1 MATRSNHLPGSIRY
15 QKTWGLAAVTLI
27 ILSGA
32 LLLAAAS
39 YAQSPGQIALYQ
51 ETFASGQATG
61 WQLEPG
67 WQVVQ
72 DGDNAVLAGEGHYW
86 ARPGVSFRGDFRV
99 QFRLKLLRGRI
110 HLVYRTNNLGRY
122 FIGFQE
128 DKSDL
133 NKQYWPD
140 TFQNELAGSNTAHS
154 LGTWHEIEIAGQ
166 GGNLRF
172 LVDDQLEWEYTD
184 PDPLEAYG
192 SFAFET
198 LDDSQAQ
205 VDDIVVYG
213 PAPTPTPTTDR
224 RFTWVRTGGPLGG
237 LGYDVRVRPDNPD
250 KMAVTDA
257 WAGVFVSDDGGQT
270 WLPSNQG
277 ITTRTGS
284 SGDAIP
290 VFCLTID
297 PSNHA
302 IVWAGTQFQRGIFK
316 STDGGATW
324 TKMDK
329 GVVESDGITF
339 RGFGVDPRD
348 SDVVYAAAEV
358 SSWTWN
364 GQERTGREFDM
375 TQGVVYKTTDGGQ
388 NWRPVWRGDNL
399 ARYVWI
405 DPRDSDVIYVSTGI
419 FDREAANSVPASRT
433 PGGVGILKSVDGGKT
448 WQQINNGLANL
459 YVGTLFMHPQ
469 NPDILLAGTGN
480 NQYPDG
486 DGAYLSTDG
495 GASWKQTLRDDI
507 IESVEF
513 AVGNPAIAYAGSSN
527 AIYRSQD
534 GGQTWQRV
542 SGGKDGWG
550 PPGVRAGFP
559 IDFQVDPRDPNRIF
573 ANEYGGGN
581 FLSADGGET
590 WTVASA
596 GYTGAQVR
604 DIAVD
609 PGAAGR
615 VFAAARSSLFASFD
629 GGQAWTGLSYPPASA
644 MEWTA
649 VALDPGDSQHVLAAN
664 NWSRAILESHDAGHT
679 WRQTNAYFDKPAGG
693 WRSIAFAPSDPA
705 TVYAGSA
712 GFYSAG
718 SFDGRIAGKGVFI
731 SHDGG
736 ATWAAANA
744 SLMQEAHVT
753 GLAVDPHNPQQVY
766 AATSQGGIFTSADG
780 GRNWQ
785 AANQGLPGQA
795 PQALSVAI
803 GPADPKLIYA
813 GLWQAGLYR
822 SADGGATWRLSAA
835 GLNPEASIS
844 DIVFDPADP
853 KVMYVA
859 DLHSGVYRSADGGVT
874 WQATNT
880 GLRMR
885 AVNALAISADGQHLY
900 AATEGEGV
908 FRLDLNAQPPQAAP
922 TPLPPATSPAT
933 VAPSPTA
940 APVAA
945 APSAQPPL
953 GTNTP
958 QASSAQPVP
967 SPTDVHFP
975 TPLPTPQPQSKPGIC
990 GGAAALPLALVGL
1003 VWLRR
1008 RR

>member
-1 MATRSNHLPGSIRY
+1 MRYLIRVLCLMV
-15 QKTWGLAAVTLI
+15 GLAAVL
-27 ILSGA
+27 LSLFASG
-32 LLLAAAS
+32 LA
-39 YAQSPGQIALYQ
+39 QGPGQTILYQ
-51 ETFASGQATG
+51 ESFDSGQATG

-67 WQVVQ
+67 WQVAQ
-72 DGDNAVLAGEGHYW
+72 DGDNQVLAGEGHHW
-86 ARPGVSFRGDFRV
+86 ARPSVSFSGDFRV
-99 QFRLKLLRGRI
+99 RFRLKLLRGRI
-110 HLVYRTNNLGRY
+110 HLVYRMNNAGRY

-133 NKQYWPD
+133 SKQYWPD
-140 TFQNELAGSNTAHS
+140 TFQNGLTGSNTAHS

-166 GGNLRF
+166 GASLRF

-184 PDPLEAYG
+184 PDPLAGG

-213 PAPTPTPTTDR
+213 PDPTPTPTPDR

-237 LGYDVRVRPDNPD
+237 LGYDVRMRPDNLD

-257 WAGVFVSDDGGQT
+257 WAGVFVSNDGGQT

-316 STDGGATW
+316 STDGGAIW

-329 GVVESDGITF
+329 GVVESEGITF
-339 RGFGVDPRD
+339 RGFGVDPHD

-364 GQERTGREFDM
+364 GQPLNGREFDM
-375 TQGVVYKTTDGGQ
+375 TQGVVYKTTDGGKS
-388 NWRPVWRGDNL
+388 WRPVWRGDNL

-405 DPRDSDVIYVSTGI
+405 DPRDSNVIYVSTGI

-486 DGAYLSTDG
+486 DGVYLSTDG
-495 GASWKQTLRDDI
+495 GASWKQTLRDDNI
-507 IESVEF
+507 NSVEF
-513 AVGNPAIAYAGSSN
+513 AVGDPAIAYAGSSN

-542 SGGKDGWG
+542 SGGEDGWG

-559 IDFQVDPRDPNRIF
+559 IDFQVDPRDPNRLF

-581 FLSADGGET
+581 FLSADGGKT
-590 WTVASA
+590 WTIASA

-609 PGAAGR
+609 RGAAGR
-615 VFAAARSSLFASFD
+615 VFAAARSGLFVSFD
-629 GGQAWTGLSYPPASA
+629 GGQAWAGLSYPPASA

-664 NWSRAILESHDAGHT
+664 NWNCAILESRDAGHT
-679 WRQTNAYFDKPAGG
+679 WRQTNAYLDEAKAG
-693 WRSIAFAPSDPA
+693 WRVIAFAPSDPA

-718 SFDGRIAGKGVFI
+718 TFDGQIVGRGVFI

-736 ATWAAANA
+736 ATWATANN

-795 PQALSVAI
+795 PQALSIAI
-803 GPADPKLIYA
+803 DPADSKVIYV
-813 GLWQAGLYR
+813 GLQQAGLYR

-844 DIVFDPADP
+844 GIVLNPTNS
-853 KVMYVA
+853 KVVYAA
-859 DLHSGVYRSADGGVT
+859 DLNSGVYRSADGGAT
-874 WQATNT
+874 WQAINT

-908 FRLDLNAQPPQAAP
+908 FRLDLNAQPPPAAP
-922 TPLPPATSPAT
+922 TPTPPPISTATSAPPTEAALPSAT
-933 VAPSPTA
+933 PSPVEPTPTDTA
-940 APVAA
+940 
-945 APSAQPPL
+945 
-953 GTNTP
+953 
-958 QASSAQPVP
+958 QASSAQPIP
-967 SPTDVHFP
+967 SPTDVHF
-975 TPLPTPQPQSKPGIC
+975 PTPQPQSKPGIC
-990 GGAAALPLALVGL
+990 GGAAALPLVLVGML
-1003 VWLRR
+1003 WSRR
-1008 RR
+1008 HRTR

>member
-1 MATRSNHLPGSIRY
+1 MRY
-15 QKTWGLAAVTLI
+15 LTHTLCLMVGLAA
-27 ILSGA
+27 A
-32 LLLAAAS
+32 LLSLSASGLA
-39 YAQSPGQIALYQ
+39 QGPGEAVLYQ
-51 ETFASGQATG
+51 ESFDSGQGVA

-72 DGDNAVLAGEGHYW
+72 DGDNPVLAGEGHHW
-86 ARPGVSFRGDFRV
+86 ARPGVSYGGDFRV
-99 QFRLKLLRGRI
+99 QFRLKLLHGRI
-110 HLVYRTNNLGRY
+110 HLVYRMNNAGRY

-128 DKSDL
+128 SGSDL
-133 NKQYWPD
+133 SKQYWPD
-140 TFQNELAGSNTAHS
+140 TFQDGLTGSSIAHS
-154 LGTWHEIEIAGQ
+154 LGTWHQIEIAGQ
-166 GGNLRF
+166 GASLRF
-172 LVDDQLEWEYTD
+172 LVDGQQEWEYTD
-184 PDPLEAYG
+184 PDPLAGG

-198 LDDSQAQ
+198 LDDSQAY
-205 VDDIVVYG
+205 VDDIRVYG
-213 PAPTPTPTTDR
+213 PAPTPTPTPDA

-237 LGYDVRVRPDNPD
+237 LGYDVRMRPDNPD
-250 KMAVTDA
+250 LMAVTDA

-270 WLPSNQG
+270 WLPSNEG

-297 PSNHA
+297 PNNHA
-302 IVWAGTQFQRGIFK
+302 IVWAGTQFRRGIFK
-316 STDGGATW
+316 STDGGTTW
-324 TKMDK
+324 AKMDK
-329 GVVESDGITF
+329 GVVESEGITF

-364 GQERTGREFDM
+364 GQPLNGREFDM

-388 NWRPVWRGDNL
+388 SWQPVWRGDNL

-405 DPRDSDVIYVSTGI
+405 DPRDSNVIYVSTGI

-433 PGGVGILKSVDGGKT
+433 PGGVGILKSVDGGRT
-448 WQQINNGLANL
+448 WQPINNGLANL

-469 NPDILLAGTGN
+469 NPDVLLAGTGN

-486 DGAYLSTDG
+486 DGVYLSTDG

-513 AVGNPAIAYAGSSN
+513 AAVDPAIAYAGSSN

-534 GGQTWQRV
+534 GGQTWLRI
-542 SGGKDGWG
+542 SGGEDGWG

-581 FLSADGGET
+581 FLSVDGGRT

-604 DIAVD
+604 DIVVD
-609 PGAAGR
+609 PGVAGR
-615 VFAAARSSLFASFD
+615 VLAAARSGLFASFD
-629 GGQAWTGLSYPPASA
+629 GGQAWAGLSYPPASA

-649 VALDPGDSQHVLAAN
+649 VAVDPGNPQHVLAAN
-664 NWSRAILESHDAGHT
+664 NWNRAILESHDAGRT
-679 WRQTNAYFDKPAGG
+679 WRQTNAYFEKPTGG
-693 WRSIAFAPSDPA
+693 WRAIAFAPSDPA
-705 TVYAGSA
+705 TAYAGSA

-718 SFDGRIAGKGVFI
+718 SFDEQIAGRGVYV

-736 ATWAAANA
+736 ATWTPANS
-744 SLMQEAHVT
+744 SLIQKAHVT
-753 GLAVDPHNPQQVY
+753 GLAIDPHNPQQVY
-766 AATSQGGIFTSADG
+766 AATSQGGIFKSADG
-780 GRNWQ
+780 GQAWQ
-785 AANQGLPGQA
+785 AINQGLPGQA
-795 PQALSVAI
+795 PRALSVAI
-803 GPADPKLIYA
+803 DPADSKVIYA

-844 DIVFDPADP
+844 DIVSDPADP
-853 KVMYVA
+853 KVLYAA
-859 DLHSGVYRSADGGVT
+859 DLHSGVYRSADGGAT
-874 WQATNT
+874 WQAANA

-885 AVNALAISADGQHLY
+885 AVNALSISADGQHLY

-908 FRLDLNAQPPQAAP
+908 FRMDLNGQPPPAAP
-922 TPLPPATSPAT
+922 TPAAPAISTATPA
-933 VAPSPTA
+933 PPTA

-945 APSAQPPL
+945 APTDTLRPPPAQP
-953 GTNTP
+953 TP
-958 QASSAQPVP
+958 PPTGVP
-967 SPTDVHFP
+967 T
-975 TPLPTPQPQSKPGIC
+975 PTPQPPAKPGIC
-990 GGAAALPLALVGL
+990 GGIAALPLVLAGML
-1003 VWLRR
+1003 WSKRR
-1008 RR
+1008 RKM